1 MTLTQIINAM
11 RDAKVFDAGV
21 LAVKTNN
28 LDNLSM
34 LVAVATGKALR
45 DMALYDIYTELN
57 KYNPQTVELD
67 LGW

>member
-1 MTLTQIINAM
+1 MTLTQIITAM

-21 LAVKTNN
+21 LAVKMNN

-57 KYNPQTVELD
+57 KQTL
-67 LGW
+67 